1 MSDWA
6 RKPHGSRRK
15 VANASR
21 WHSARNARTVALRTA
36 SCGGSGPMASF
47 SEVLSGDPS
56 P

>member
-6 RKPHGSRRK
+6 RKPHGSRRS

-21 WHSARNARTVALRTA
+21 WHSARNARIVAVRTA
-36 SCGGSGPMASF
+36 SCGGSGPIVSF
-47 SEVLSGDPS
+47 SDVLSEDPS